1 MVAMYTI
8 GQLARRVGMPT
19 STLRYYE
26 KLGLLSPAQRT
37 DAGYRLYDSDAE
49 QTLTFIHRA
58 QRIGFSLSDIGHFLT
73 GTRDGK
79 LVDKTVAEIA
89 EQRYMD
95 IERQLTD
102 LKILQHELEL
112 FLYDFR
118 TRMHDD
124 DATPAADLFGRLVER
139 VCGEHDHETPVES
152 TLDWLLEKTGCNLA
166 ELERS
171 GLIDAL
177 HGQHVHVWRDGD
189 RYSILVPSRDKAVKE
204 SLEKIANME
213 ADCHAHP
220 TPHLTEQ
227 DEGLVFTAQGDKAF
241 LFAEFFLALE
251 QDSQD

>member
-1 MVAMYTI
+1 MATMYTI

-26 KLGLLSPAQRT
+26 KLELLSPARRT

-58 QRIGFSLSDIGHFLT
+58 QRIGFSLSDIGHFLA

-79 LVDKTVAEIA
+79 LVDKNVTEIA
-89 EQRYMD
+89 EQRYLK

-118 TRMHDD
+118 SRMHN
-124 DATPAADLFGRLVER
+124 AAETPAANLFSQLIER
-139 VCGEHDHETPVES
+139 VCGEHTHKTPVES
-152 TLDWLLEKTGCNLA
+152 TLDWLLEKTGLNLA
-166 ELERS
+166 ELERG
-171 GLIDAL
+171 GLIKAL

-189 RYSILVPSRDKAVKE
+189 RYSIFVPSHDQAVKK
-204 SLEKIANME
+204 SLEKIASIK
-213 ADCHAHP
+213 ADCHTHP
-220 TPHLTEQ
+220 TLRLTEQ
-227 DEGLVFTAQGDKAF
+227 DEGLIFTAQGDKAF

-251 QDSQD
+251 RDSQP